1 MINLHT
7 DEKKKVGKVNPAK
20 KRYLEGLGLRIRE
33 IRMSRE
39 LTQTELAEKINN
51 HQRTITRLER
61 AEINASIFLVKE
73 IADALG
79 VPIEE
84 LLTGIGK

>member
-1 MINLHT
+1 MK
-7 DEKKKVGKVNPAK
+7 KKKVKGKVNPAK

-33 IRMSRE
+33 IRMSKE

-79 VPIEE
+79 VPIEK
-84 LLTGIGK
+84 LLTGIVK

>member
-1 MINLHT
+1 MK
-7 DEKKKVGKVNPAK
+7 KKKVKGKVNPAK

-33 IRMSRE
+33 IRMSKE

-79 VPIEE
+79 VPIEK

>member
-1 MINLHT
+1 MK
-7 DEKKKVGKVNPAK
+7 KKKVGKVNPAK

>member
-1 MINLHT
+1 M
-7 DEKKKVGKVNPAK
+7 KKKKIKGKVNPAK

-33 IRMSRE
+33 IRMSKE

-79 VPIEE
+79 VPIEK